1 MSAKR
6 DIPLLMIPLYHWLLA
21 VPHADKKVMEE
32 EVEKAKAEGVIRE
45 YVIVKPS
52 LLMGEQRL
60 GREKIRVGWEGKGNG
75 GKEVFEPAVGY
86 TISREDVGGF
96 IFEEVIAKVNE
107 EHYGKKISITY

>member
-1 MSAKR
+1 
-6 DIPLLMIPLYHWLLA
+6 
-21 VPHADKKVMEE
+21 MEE

-52 LLMGEQRL
+52 LLMGEKRL
-60 GREKIRVGWEGKGNG
+60 GRENIRVGWEGK
-75 GKEVFEPAVGY
+75 EVFEPAIGY

-107 EHYGKKISITY
+107 EHCGKKISITY